1 MNGNRSEELTL
12 QRQLY
17 RRPVQSVQL
26 SPVSFDEL
34 VQRLEEGR
42 VLCAGHDADLAN
54 AVALSVWVSE
64 SLNVV
69 LRSNANPIPGEAR
82 DVLLA
87 ELLSRRVQAGSLLA
101 VAESSAQV
109 LSEAKDEAVRS
120 ASAALLPVSDRQV
133 LFLAD
138 WSKWSSASFLVRL
151 LARTFST
158 DALWSAGEMSV
169 VMGPEWLH
177 SFLSREA
184 SPLVVSERAYALPS
198 LEQLLP
204 VVESLCAAGMS
215 LSDAVSVLASGE

>member
-169 VMGPEWLH
+169 VTGPEWLH